1 MHPVLRIIL
10 GIVLLMAGLYAL
22 FATITFIRVMVNV
35 HPVLKNGGYTPGYVL
50 QVAGTLAAELGLTCY
65 FFYRAYKLLK
75 PRKKEEPV
83 ELLGEEF

>member
-10 GIVLLMAGLYAL
+10 GIVVLMAGLYAL
-22 FATITFIRVMVNV
+22 FSTIMFIRVMINI
-35 HPVLKNGGYTPGYVL
+35 HPVVRNGGYTTDYLLRSGGMLAGGLVL
-50 QVAGTLAAELGLTCY
+50 TGY

-75 PRKKEEPV
+75 PRKKEAPI